1 MLPILHKLNN
11 FHVEQISTLAFL
23 QILIENLNSDR
34 ALGKFASFEDF
45 GGIRCKAR
53 QVWLGTTSTLQWHDD
68 DVDDDG
74 VGGVGGDN
82 DGGDGDDGG
91 GGGGDDDD
99 WWNQMEDPASSG
111 HYNLN
116 TSVAWTI

>member
-1 MLPILHKLNN
+1 MCLMLPILHKLNN

-45 GGIRCKAR
+45 GGIRCKAG
-53 QVWLGTTSTLQWHDD
+53 QVWLGTTSTLQWRDDDVDDD

-74 VGGVGGDN
+74 VGN
-82 DGGDGDDGG
+82 DGGDGDYGG
-91 GGGGDDDD
+91 GGGCDDDD
-99 WWNQMEDPASSG
+99 WWN
-111 HYNLN
+111 
-116 TSVAWTI
+116 

>member
-1 MLPILHKLNN
+1 MKLDPLSPDVTGWPSLIRKTFKKIFCFFFIIAMAIIIIRVTKAISSGNLLNLVSLFTRLILPILHKLNN

-53 QVWLGTTSTLQWHDD
+53 QVWLGTTSTLQ
-68 DVDDDG
+68 
-74 VGGVGGDN
+74 
-82 DGGDGDDGG
+82 
-91 GGGGDDDD
+91 
-99 WWNQMEDPASSG
+99 
-111 HYNLN
+111 
-116 TSVAWTI
+116 